1 MTAYLS
7 FEWLKF
13 QKRWM
18 PRVIVVLLIALTVFA
33 FWGQGTRVDG
43 RANLFMPR
51 GWLAALSFCSFF
63 APFFWPVLGA
73 SWAGNEYGWGTLR
86 AVLTRRPSRIEHF
99 TAALV
104 VLVVGVAIGI
114 LAIVLTGTVAGIAV
128 SLATGNDTWASGV
141 WGGDFA
147 STLVKGFLT
156 TWYVSAFYLV
166 LSYTS
171 AIIFRSAAVG
181 IAIGV
186 GGTLAQYI
194 LRRIFNELGGVWN
207 TIADHFPANY
217 ADSMITHVVKDS
229 LVPGTGLAST
239 NASDPSAG
247 QSFVALAIYGVIFL
261 AIAMTA
267 VRVRDVTA

>member
-33 FWGQGTRVDG
+33 FWGQGTKVDG

-104 VLVVGVAIGI
+104 VLIVGVAR
-114 LAIVLTGTVAGIAV
+114 VLRVAGH
-128 SLATGNDTWASGV
+128 W
-141 WGGDFA
+141 
-147 STLVKGFLT
+147 KR
-156 TWYVSAFYLV
+156 YVVFRRVGRRLRFYAGQGIPHHMVRLRV
-166 LSYTS
+166 LPDSVVY
-171 AIIFRSAAVG
+171 VG
-181 IAIGV
+181 YH
-186 GGTLAQYI
+186 LS
-194 LRRIFNELGGVWN
+194 LGGSGHRHRRGRHAGAV
-207 TIADHFPANY
+207 HPA
-217 ADSMITHVVKDS
+217 
-229 LVPGTGLAST
+229 
-239 NASDPSAG
+239 
-247 QSFVALAIYGVIFL
+247 
-261 AIAMTA
+261 
-267 VRVRDVTA
+267 RDLQ